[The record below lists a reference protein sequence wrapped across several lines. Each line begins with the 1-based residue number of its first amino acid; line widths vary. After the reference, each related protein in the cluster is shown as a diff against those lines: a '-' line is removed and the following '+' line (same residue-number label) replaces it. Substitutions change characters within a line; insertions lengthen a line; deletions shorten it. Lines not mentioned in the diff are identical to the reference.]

1 MQIVSLE
8 FWITLQI
15 VDPDHFFGLRK
26 LSFWFV
32 LLLILQIVPP
42 DQFLSITQI
51 VSLDHIIAK
60 FDPDHLFWIMQI
72 VIVNHT

>member
-15 VDPDHFFGLRK
+15 VDPDHFFWIT
-26 LSFWFV
+26 FWFI

-51 VSLDHIIAK
+51 VSLDHIIAN
-60 FDPDHLFWIMQI
+60 FA
-72 VIVNHT
+72 NC

>member
-51 VSLDHIIAK
+51 VSLDHIIEN
-60 FDPDHLFWIMQI
+60 LIQI
-72 VIVNHT
+72 TCFELCKLSL